1 MTRLLGSFRRRLQRA
16 RAGGDDGFMALWTM
30 IVLVGVIIGL
40 GGLLVDVGAALNARE
55 VAAEVS
61 RQAARAGA
69 DELAPAS
76 LRQASP
82 AQLAAYTPAAIAA
95 ADRYLAQAGITDS
108 SVTVSG
114 RQVTVRATV
123 HRRTQLLSAIGVP
136 EARGSATSTA
146 TAVYGNGVQ
155 GGG

>member
-1 MTRLLGSFRRRLQRA
+1 MSQPPGWVRRRWHRIRVQRD
-16 RAGGDDGFMALWTM
+16 GGFMALWTM

-55 VAAEVS
+55 IAADVS

-69 DELAPAS
+69 DALAPAS
-76 LRQASP
+76 LREATP
-82 AQLAAYTPAAIAA
+82 AQIAAYAPAAIAA
-95 ADRYLAQAGITDS
+95 ADRYLTQAGITDS
-108 SVTVSG
+108 AVTVSG

-123 HRRTQLLSAIGVP
+123 HRPTQLLSAIGVQ

-146 TAVYGNGVQ
+146 TAVYGNGIQ